1 MRVGGS
7 TGTGG
12 SRGGSIEA
20 RYAWAQ
26 EQHRLYG
33 ARLREDE
40 LVSRLLAEL
49 RAQVVTSRESMVGA
63 GLVENCR
70 ACEEEEGGSC
80 CGRGME
86 DHYDGVLLLINL
98 MLDAVIEKEWRDQES
113 CLFLG
118 SAGCRLPA
126 RDHICVNYLCM
137 KVGERISPP
146 PWRRCASARAASWT
160 PSSVSPTTSRS
171 CSPSFTPMAAGTL
184 EAEKTY
190 EPCVCMLP
198 RPGIGGRS
206 RAESSPGGAAQTA
219 GMAWMARIP
228 VARQEP
234 ALGSPSRSPRK
245 VVS

>member
-1 MRVGGS
+1 MGGS

-12 SRGGSIEA
+12 SRGGSLEV
-20 RYAWAQ
+20 RHAWAQ

-40 LVSRLLAEL
+40 LVDRLLAEL
-49 RAQVVTSRESMVGA
+49 RAHVVASRESMVAA
-63 GLVENCR
+63 GLVEKCR
-70 ACEEEEGGSC
+70 ICEEEEGGSC

-98 MLDAVIEKEWRDQES
+98 MLGAVIEKEWRDQES

-146 PWRRCASARAASWT
+146 ALAEMRKRQGCEL
-160 PSSVSPTTSRS
+160 
-171 CSPSFTPMAAGTL
+171 GTL
-184 EAEKTY
+184 FRLTDHITKL
-190 EPCVCMLP
+190 LP
-198 RPGIGGRS
+198 KLYANDGGD
-206 RAESSPGGAAQTA
+206 
-219 GMAWMARIP
+219 AR
-228 VARQEP
+228 
-234 ALGSPSRSPRK
+234 G
-245 VVS
+245 